1 MFFILFF
8 CFLLM
13 YLFSKSILSLL
24 VSGIMKFPST
34 KERDAKKNAV
44 IINGRNNL
52 EKLIPEFSIAIISL
66 LPAILDVKYI
76 TDMNMKSGLKRFPK

>member
-1 MFFILFF
+1 
-8 CFLLM
+8 
-13 YLFSKSILSLL
+13 
-24 VSGIMKFPST
+24 MKFPRT

>member
-1 MFFILFF
+1 
-8 CFLLM
+8 
-13 YLFSKSILSLL
+13 
-24 VSGIMKFPST
+24 MKFPRI

-66 LPAILDVKYI
+66 LLAILDVKYI
-76 TDMNMKSGLKRFPK
+76 TEMNMKSGLKRFPK